1 MQDPRELYQLETDT
15 HASALGAHTM
25 VVSLG
30 GLIDAGNTQQLLTAH
45 LLGTL
50 EHTVVASFDV
60 DQLLDYRG
68 RRPVMTFDR
77 DRFTEYADPSL
88 LLYRMTDAEGTPFY
102 LLAGPEPDYQWERT
116 IEAIRQLVRRLG
128 VQLVVSAQGIPMGVP
143 HTRPIGMTKF
153 ASNPT
158 LIPDNEALFGAVQ
171 IPGSLDS
178 LMHLRLG
185 ESGVD
190 TVGFA
195 VHVPHYLAQMDFGDA
210 AVTALH
216 AITGLTGLAIPAQE
230 LAALAGLHR
239 AEIAK
244 QVEESDEVGDVV
256 HGLEDQYDAFT
267 EGLKRQNLLA
277 TELAQLPSA
286 DEIGAE
292 LEQFL
297 RDEDDPDDNAE
308 GRDTGDRKDGPDFL
322 R

>member
-30 GLIDAGNTQQLLTAH
+30 GLIDAGNTQQLLTGH

-77 DRFTEYADPSL
+77 DHFTDYADPAL
-88 LLYRMTDAEGTPFY
+88 LLYRMLDAEGTPFY
-102 LLAGPEPDYQWERT
+102 LLAGPEPDYQWERM
-116 IEAIRQLVRRLG
+116 IEAIRQLIRRLG

-143 HTRPIGMTKF
+143 HTRPVGMTKF
-153 ASNPT
+153 ASKPS

-210 AVTALH
+210 AVAALQ
-216 AITGLTGLAIPAQE
+216 AIIGLTGLAIPVQE
-230 LAALAGLHR
+230 LAAIAGLNR
-239 AEIAK
+239 AEIAR
-244 QVEESDEVGDVV
+244 QVEENDEVGEVV
-256 HGLEDQYDAFT
+256 HGLEEQYDAFT

-277 TELAQLPSA
+277 TEMAQLPSA

-297 RDEDDPDDNAE
+297 RSEDHTTDDEP
-308 GRDTGDRKDGPDFL
+308 GKGFDGPDFL

>member
-45 LLGTL
+45 LLGSL

-77 DRFTEYADPSL
+77 DRFTEYADPAL

-102 LLAGPEPDYQWERT
+102 LLAGPEPDYQWERM
-116 IEAIRQLVRRLG
+116 IEAIRQLIRRLG

-143 HTRPIGMTKF
+143 HTRPIGMTRF
-153 ASNPT
+153 ASKSS
-158 LIPDNEALFGAVQ
+158 LIPENEALFGSVQ
-171 IPGSLDS
+171 VPGSLDS

-195 VHVPHYLAQMDFGDA
+195 IHVPHYLAQMDFGDA
-210 AVTALH
+210 AVEALK
-216 AITGLTGLAIPAQE
+216 AISGLTGLDIPAHE

-239 AEIAK
+239 AEITK
-244 QVEESDEVGDVV
+244 QVDENDEVGEVV
-256 HGLEDQYDAFT
+256 HGLEEQYDAFT

-277 TELAQLPSA
+277 TEMAQLPSA

-292 LEQFL
+292 LEKFL
-297 RDEDDPDDNAE
+297 REEEPDDAE
-308 GRDTGDRKDGPDFL
+308 DRGKGPEGPDFL

>member
-50 EHTVVASFDV
+50 EHTVGASFDV
-60 DQLLDYRG
+60 DQLLDYRR

-77 DRFTEYADPSL
+77 DRFTHYADPAL
-88 LLYRMTDAEGTPFY
+88 LLYRMIDADGTPFY
-102 LLAGPEPDYQWERT
+102 LLAGPEPDYQWERM
-116 IEAIRQLVRRLG
+116 IEAIRQLIRRLG
-128 VQLVVSAQGIPMGVP
+128 VQLVVTAQGIPMGVP

-153 ASNPT
+153 ASDPS

-185 ESGVD
+185 ESGVN

-210 AVTALH
+210 AVTALR

-230 LAALAGLHR
+230 LAAIAGLNR
-239 AEIAK
+239 AEIAS
-244 QVEESDEVGDVV
+244 QVAENDEVGEVV
-256 HGLEDQYDAFT
+256 HGLEEQYDAFT
-267 EGLKRQNLLA
+267 EGLNRQSLLA
-277 TELAQLPSA
+277 TEMAQLPSA

-292 LEQFL
+292 LERFL
-297 RDEDDPDDNAE
+297 REEEPDDRGKGPE
-308 GRDTGDRKDGPDFL
+308 GPDFL

>member
-60 DQLLDYRG
+60 DQLIDYRG

-88 LLYRMTDAEGTPFY
+88 LLYRMLDAEGTPFY
-102 LLAGPEPDYQWERT
+102 LLAGPEPDYQWERM
-116 IEAIRQLVRRLG
+116 IEAIRQLIRRLG

-143 HTRPIGMTKF
+143 HTRPVGMTRF
-153 ASNPT
+153 ASKAS
-158 LIPDNEALFGAVQ
+158 LIPENEALFGSVQ
-171 IPGSLDS
+171 VPGSLDS

-195 VHVPHYLAQMDFGDA
+195 IHVPHYLAQMDFGDA
-210 AVTALH
+210 AVEALN
-216 AITGLTGLAIPAQE
+216 AITGLTGLDIPVHE
-230 LAALAGLHR
+230 LSALAGLHR
-239 AEIAK
+239 AEITK
-244 QVEESDEVGDVV
+244 QVNENEEVGDVV
-256 HGLEDQYDAFT
+256 HGLEEQYDAFT
-267 EGLKRQNLLA
+267 EGLRRQNLLA
-277 TELAQLPSA
+277 TEMAELPSA

-292 LEQFL
+292 LEKFL
-297 RDEDDPDDNAE
+297 REEEPDEADDH
-308 GRDTGDRKDGPDFL
+308 GKGSDGPDFL

>member
-1 MQDPRELYQLETDT
+1 VQDPRELYQLETDT

-77 DRFTEYADPSL
+77 DRFTDYADPAL
-88 LLYRMTDAEGTPFY
+88 LLYRMIDTEGTPFY
-102 LLAGPEPDYQWERT
+102 LLAGPEPDYQWERM
-116 IEAIRQLVRRLG
+116 IEAIRQLIRRLG
-128 VQLVVSAQGIPMGVP
+128 VQLVISAQGIPMGVP
-143 HTRPIGMTKF
+143 HTRPVGMTKF
-153 ASNPT
+153 ASKSS

-195 VHVPHYLAQMDFGDA
+195 VHVPHYLAQTDFGDA
-210 AVTALH
+210 AVTALS
-216 AITGLTGLAIPAQE
+216 AITGLTGLAIPVQE
-230 LAALAGLHR
+230 LAAIAGLNR
-239 AEIAK
+239 AEIAG
-244 QVEESDEVGDVV
+244 QIEENDEVGEVV
-256 HGLEDQYDAFT
+256 HGLEEQYDAFT

-277 TELAQLPSA
+277 TEMAQLPSA

-292 LEQFL
+292 FEQFL
-297 RDEDDPDDNAE
+297 REEEHSTDDS
-308 GRDTGDRKDGPDFL
+308 DGPDFL

>member
-50 EHTVVASFDV
+50 EHSVVASFDV

-102 LLAGPEPDYQWERT
+102 LLAGPEPDYQWERM
-116 IEAIRQLVRRLG
+116 IEAIRQLIRRLG

-143 HTRPIGMTKF
+143 HTRPIGMTRF
-153 ASNPT
+153 ASKPS
-158 LIPDNEALFGAVQ
+158 LIPDNDALFGSVQ
-171 IPGSLDS
+171 VPGSLDS

-195 VHVPHYLAQMDFGDA
+195 IHVPHYLAQMDFGDA
-210 AVTALH
+210 AVEALR
-216 AITGLTGLAIPAQE
+216 AITGLTGLDIPVHE
-230 LAALAGLHR
+230 LSALAGLHR
-239 AEIAK
+239 AEISK
-244 QVEESDEVGDVV
+244 QVDENDEVGEVV
-256 HGLEDQYDAFT
+256 HGLEEQYDAFT

-277 TELAQLPSA
+277 TEMAELPSA

-292 LEQFL
+292 LEKFL
-297 RDEDDPDDNAE
+297 REEEPDEADE
-308 GRDTGDRKDGPDFL
+308 HGKGSDGPDFL

>member
-30 GLIDAGNTQQLLTAH
+30 GLIDAGNTQKLITAH
-45 LLGTL
+45 LLGSL

-68 RRPVMTFDR
+68 RRPAMTFDR
-77 DRFTEYADPSL
+77 DHFSDYDDPSM
-88 LLYRMTDAEGTPFY
+88 LLYRMVDTEGTPFY
-102 LLAGPEPDYQWERT
+102 LLAGPEPDYQWERV

-128 VQLVVSAQGIPMGVP
+128 IQLVVSVQGIPMGVP
-143 HTRPIGMTKF
+143 HTRPVGLTQH
-153 ASNPT
+153 ASNPS
-158 LIPDNEALFGAVQ
+158 LIPDNDAVFGMVQ

-185 ESGVD
+185 ESGID

-210 AVTALH
+210 AVAGLR
-216 AITGLTGLAIPAQE
+216 AVTGLTGLDIPVTE

-239 AEIAK
+239 AEIER
-244 QVEESDEVGDVV
+244 QVADSDEVGDVV
-256 HGLEDQYDAFT
+256 HGLEEQYDAFT
-267 EGLKRQNLLA
+267 EGLKRQSLLA
-277 TELAQLPSA
+277 TELAELPSA

-297 RDEDDPDDNAE
+297 AEETDTDDAPD
-308 GRDTGDRKDGPDFL
+308 DGPDFL

>member
-1 MQDPRELYQLETDT
+1 VQDPRELYQLETDT

-102 LLAGPEPDYQWERT
+102 LLAGPEPDYQWERM
-116 IEAIRQLVRRLG
+116 IEAIRQLIRRLG

-143 HTRPIGMTKF
+143 HTRPVGMTRF
-153 ASNPT
+153 ASKPS
-158 LIPDNEALFGAVQ
+158 LIPDNEALFGSVQ
-171 IPGSLDS
+171 VPSSLDS

-195 VHVPHYLAQMDFGDA
+195 IHVPHYLAQMDFGDA
-210 AVTALH
+210 AVEALN
-216 AITGLTGLAIPAQE
+216 AITGLTGLDIPVQE

-239 AEIAK
+239 AEIGR
-244 QVEESDEVGDVV
+244 QVDENEEVGDVV
-256 HGLEDQYDAFT
+256 HGLEEQYDAFT

-277 TELAQLPSA
+277 TEMAELPSA

-292 LEQFL
+292 LEKFL
-297 RDEDDPDDNAE
+297 REEEPDDA
-308 GRDTGDRKDGPDFL
+308 DDRGKDGPDFL

>member
-1 MQDPRELYQLETDT
+1 VQDPRELYQLETDT
-15 HASALGAHTM
+15 HASALGAHTI

-88 LLYRMTDAEGTPFY
+88 LLYRMLDAEGTPFY
-102 LLAGPEPDYQWERT
+102 LLAGPEPDYQWERM
-116 IEAIRQLVRRLG
+116 IEAIRQLIRRLG

-143 HTRPIGMTKF
+143 HTRPVGMTRF
-153 ASNPT
+153 ASKPS
-158 LIPDNEALFGAVQ
+158 LIPENEALFGSVQ
-171 IPGSLDS
+171 VPGSLDS

-195 VHVPHYLAQMDFGDA
+195 IHVPHYLAQMDFGDA
-210 AVTALH
+210 AVEALN
-216 AITGLTGLAIPAQE
+216 AITGLTGLDIPMHE
-230 LAALAGLHR
+230 LSALAGLHR
-239 AEIAK
+239 AEITK
-244 QVEESDEVGDVV
+244 QVTENDEVGEVV
-256 HGLEDQYDAFT
+256 HGLEEQYDAFT

-277 TELAQLPSA
+277 TEMAELPSA

-297 RDEDDPDDNAE
+297 REEEPADD
-308 GRDTGDRKDGPDFL
+308 DTDGPDFL

>member
-45 LLGTL
+45 MLGTL

-88 LLYRMTDAEGTPFY
+88 LLYRTIDAEGTPFY
-102 LLAGPEPDYQWERT
+102 LLAGPEPDYQWERM
-116 IEAIRQLVRRLG
+116 IEAIRQLIRRLG

-143 HTRPIGMTKF
+143 HTRPVGMTRF
-153 ASNPT
+153 ASKPS
-158 LIPDNEALFGAVQ
+158 LIPDNEALFGSVQ
-171 IPGSLDS
+171 VPGSLDS

-195 VHVPHYLAQMDFGDA
+195 IHVPHYLAQMDFGDA
-210 AVTALH
+210 AIEAVN
-216 AITGLTGLAIPAQE
+216 AITGLTGLDIPVLE

-239 AEIAK
+239 AEIGR
-244 QVEESDEVGDVV
+244 QVDENEEVGEVV
-256 HGLEDQYDAFT
+256 RGLEEQYDAFS

-277 TELAQLPSA
+277 TEMAELPSA

-292 LEQFL
+292 LEKFL
-297 RDEDDPDDNAE
+297 REEEPADEY
-308 GRDTGDRKDGPDFL
+308 TDGPDFL

>member
-50 EHTVVASFDV
+50 EHTVVASFDI

-102 LLAGPEPDYQWERT
+102 LLAGPEPDYQWERM
-116 IEAIRQLVRRLG
+116 IEAIRQLIRRLG

-143 HTRPIGMTKF
+143 HTRPVGMTRF
-153 ASNPT
+153 ASKPS
-158 LIPDNEALFGAVQ
+158 LIPDNEALFGSVQ
-171 IPGSLDS
+171 VPSSLDS

-195 VHVPHYLAQMDFGDA
+195 IHVPHYLAQMDFGDA
-210 AVTALH
+210 AVEALN
-216 AITGLTGLAIPAQE
+216 AITGLTGLDIPVQE

-239 AEIAK
+239 AEIGR
-244 QVEESDEVGDVV
+244 QVDENEEVGDVV
-256 HGLEDQYDAFT
+256 HGLEEQYDAFT

-277 TELAQLPSA
+277 TEMAELPSA

-292 LEQFL
+292 LEKFL
-297 RDEDDPDDNAE
+297 REEEPDDA
-308 GRDTGDRKDGPDFL
+308 DDRGKDGPDFL

>member
-15 HASALGAHTM
+15 HASSLGAHTM

-45 LLGTL
+45 MLGTL

-88 LLYRMTDAEGTPFY
+88 LLYRMIDAEGTPFY
-102 LLAGPEPDYQWERT
+102 LLAGPEPDYQWERM
-116 IEAIRQLVRRLG
+116 IEAIRQLIRRLG

-143 HTRPIGMTKF
+143 HTRPVGMTRF
-153 ASNPT
+153 ASKPS
-158 LIPDNEALFGAVQ
+158 LIPENEALFGSVQ
-171 IPGSLDS
+171 VPGSLDS
-178 LMHLRLG
+178 LLHLRLG

-195 VHVPHYLAQMDFGDA
+195 IHVPHYLAQMDFGDA
-210 AVTALH
+210 AVEALN
-216 AITGLTGLAIPAQE
+216 AITGLTGLDIPVHE
-230 LAALAGLHR
+230 LSALAGLHR
-239 AEIAK
+239 AEIGR
-244 QVEESDEVGDVV
+244 QVDENEEVGEVV
-256 HGLEDQYDAFT
+256 HGLEEQYDAFT

-277 TELAQLPSA
+277 TEMAELPSA

-292 LEQFL
+292 LEKFL
-297 RDEDDPDDNAE
+297 REEEPADEDS
-308 GRDTGDRKDGPDFL
+308 DGPDFL

>member
-45 LLGTL
+45 LLGAL

-77 DRFTEYADPSL
+77 DRFTDYADPSL
-88 LLYRMTDAEGTPFY
+88 LLYRMIDGEGTPFY

-116 IEAIRQLVRRLG
+116 IEAIRQLIRRLG

-143 HTRPIGMTKF
+143 HTRPIGMTRF
-153 ASNPT
+153 ASKPS
-158 LIPDNEALFGAVQ
+158 LIPENDAVFGSVQ
-171 IPGSLDS
+171 VPGSLES
-178 LMHLRLG
+178 LLHLRLG
-185 ESGVD
+185 EAGVD

-195 VHVPHYLAQMDFGDA
+195 IHVPHYLAQMDFGDA
-210 AVTALH
+210 AVQALG
-216 AITGLTGLAIPAQE
+216 AITGVTGLDIPTHE

-239 AEIAK
+239 AEITK
-244 QVEESDEVGDVV
+244 QVGESDEVGDVV
-256 HGLEDQYDAFT
+256 HGLEEQYDAFT
-267 EGLKRQNLLA
+267 EGLQRQNLLA
-277 TELAQLPSA
+277 TEMSQLPSA

-297 RDEDDPDDNAE
+297 REEEPADDTEDR
-308 GRDTGDRKDGPDFL
+308 GKGSDGPDFL